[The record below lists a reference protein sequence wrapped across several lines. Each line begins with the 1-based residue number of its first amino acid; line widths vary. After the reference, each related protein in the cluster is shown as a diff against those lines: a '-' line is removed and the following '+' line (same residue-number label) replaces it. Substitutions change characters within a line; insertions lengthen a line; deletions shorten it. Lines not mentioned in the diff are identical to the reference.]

1 MKLSNTFFLI
11 VLTMLLLAGLV
22 TVHPENGIKVT
33 SDIRLQFP
41 TWEEIF
47 EMKDLS
53 KQEEVTSII
62 EEEVEEIEQLVV
74 IDSTEIRRL
83 DSLQVMRKMDSLR
96 NWQLK
101 LHYKNDDKSILYA
114 FFDKLLRKSKNRK
127 IRIVHYGDSQ
137 IEGDRITSFFR
148 HKLQDK
154 FGGNGP
160 GLLAPVPLVHNFGI
174 NQSYSES
181 WKRYTRYGFHDSLII
196 HRRYGALASFG
207 RFAPPHTDTTYSD
220 TLVYE
225 GTLTFKRRNAS
236 YSGTKYFKQLKLF
249 YGYNTKPVQ
258 VQLYANGELLL
269 TDTLKA
275 SESSHVFKYHF
286 KKSPKKVEIKFLGND
301 SPDVFAVSL
310 EGDRGI
316 NVDNI
321 ALRGSSGTL
330 FKRITKSTLT
340 SIYNE
345 IKPDLILMQ
354 FGGNVMPYIDNDKES
369 KSYARKFARTL
380 NYMRG
385 MNPNA
390 SIIVIGPS
398 DMSYLNKTKWVTY
411 PMLPTVVEDLKQAA
425 FNSGAAYWDIFQAMG
440 AENSM
445 PVWVDAQPPLAA
457 KDHIHFSRKGA
468 RKVAHWFYNA
478 IVRDFN
484 EYIILNSQNE
494 TERGDTLQV
503 VL

>member
-11 VLTMLLLAGLV
+11 VLALFILTGLV
-22 TVHPENGIKVT
+22 AVHPEDGIKI
-33 SDIRLQFP
+33 SNDITLQFP
-41 TWEEIF
+41 TWDEMF
-47 EMKDLS
+47 ELKDHS
-53 KQEEVTSII
+53 KEKEVTSII
-62 EEEVEEIEQLVV
+62 LEEIEEVEQLVIV
-74 IDSTEIRRL
+74 DSSEIRRL
-83 DSLQVMRKMDSLR
+83 DSLQVMRELDSLR

-101 LHYKNDDKSILYA
+101 LHYNEDDKSVLHA
-114 FFDKLLRKSKNRK
+114 FFDKLLRKSKSKK

-137 IEGDRITSFFR
+137 IEGDRITGFLR

-154 FGGNGP
+154 FGGTGP
-160 GLLAPVPLVHNFGI
+160 GLMAPVPLVYNFGI
-174 NQSYSES
+174 NQSYSDD
-181 WKRYTRYGFHDSLII
+181 WKRYTRYGFHDSLIV
-196 HRRYGALASFG
+196 HRRYGAMASFG

-225 GTLTFKRRNAS
+225 GSLTFKRRHAS
-236 YSGTKYFKQLKLF
+236 YKGTKYFKQLKLF

-258 VQLYANGELLL
+258 IELYANDELLL
-269 TDTLKA
+269 TDTLPA
-275 SESSHVFKYHF
+275 SQSSHVFKYHF
-286 KKSPKKVEIKFLGND
+286 GNQPKKIEIKFVGND

-310 EGDRGI
+310 EGDKGI
-316 NVDNI
+316 IVDNI

-340 SIYNE
+340 SMYNE
-345 IKPDLILMQ
+345 ITPDLILMQ
-354 FGGNVMPYIDNDKES
+354 FGGNVMPYMDDES
-369 KSYARKFARTL
+369 KSKGYARKFERTL
-380 NYMRG
+380 NNMKT

-398 DMSYLNKTKWVTY
+398 DMSYLNKTNWETY
-411 PMLPTVVEDLKQAA
+411 PMLPTVVKDLKQAA

-440 AENSM
+440 AESSM
-445 PVWVDAQPPLAA
+445 PVWVDTSPPLAA
-457 KDHIHFSRKGA
+457 KDHIHFTRKGA

-494 TERGDTLQV
+494 SERSDTLQIV
-503 VL
+503 P